1 MRFRKVRRFIVI
13 GCIAFIT
20 SLLTSFVLFSPVES
34 ARKIAG
40 QPAMN
45 IQTPSINSNRIAN
58 TVGTVSTFSTD
69 GSSEHISRCLPS
81 RATNV
86 RKIAMQDTTTQ
97 AGDITHELSYH
108 LFNYY
113 YRGDFQ
119 QAVIL
124 DFKGVCGLAYDS
136 KFGLAMSEMVPMD
149 VARSLVLQN
158 YRVNAAEYGGIE
170 EFGRLLIESLTPS
183 LGGTLPRFTPEQIWA
198 LSQLGIHLP
207 EDQYTIKEITP
218 YEPGRFT
225 R

>member
-20 SLLTSFVLFSPVES
+20 SLLASFVLFSPVES

-86 RKIAMQDTTTQ
+86 HKIAMQDTTTQ
-97 AGDITHELSYH
+97 AGDITHKLSYH

-170 EFGRLLIESLTPS
+170 ELGRLLIESLTPS